1 MRKFSTVSVVGLGYI
16 GLPTAAVIAS
26 RGVKVI
32 GVDVNARAV
41 SAINEGRAHF
51 FEPELD
57 ALVAGAVRSG
67 NLRAVTA
74 PEPAEAFIIA
84 VPTPV
89 AEDMAPDL
97 SYVEA
102 AARSIAPVLRPGDL
116 VILEST
122 SPVGTI
128 EHVSALMA
136 EARPDLRF
144 PGQHGARQH
153 GDAADVLMAYCPERI
168 LPGRMITELVEND
181 RIIGGLSE
189 AATDAAA
196 ALYGVFVRGEL
207 LRADGRTAEM
217 VKLVENA
224 SRDVSIAFANELSKV
239 CDKFGLDVWRVIALA
254 NRHPRVNILN
264 PGPGVGGHCIA
275 VDPWF
280 IVHAAGDLAPLMRT
294 AREVNDSKPAYVAAQ
309 VAARVRPGER
319 IACLGLAY
327 KADTDDLRES
337 PAIDVVEHLA
347 ANGLGP
353 LLAVEPNVETLPA
366 KLSALGVEKVDL
378 ETALAQADLLLLL
391 VDHREFRELDRD
403 LLAGRRIH
411 DTRGAWRD
419 VPAASARSGPRA
431 VA

>member
-26 RGVKVI
+26 RGVTVI
-32 GVDVNARAV
+32 GVDVNAAAV
-41 SAINEGRAHF
+41 SAINEGHAHF

-57 ALVAGAVRSG
+57 ALVAGAVRG
-67 NLRAVTA
+67 GHLRAVTA

-89 AEDMAPDL
+89 SEDMAPDL
-97 SYVEA
+97 AYVEA
-102 AARSIAPVLRPGDL
+102 AARSIAPVLRAGDL

-144 PGQHGARQH
+144 PHQH

-239 CDKFGLDVWRVIALA
+239 CDKFGLDVWRVIELA
-254 NRHPRVNILN
+254 NRHPRVNILK

-280 IVHAAGDLAPLMRT
+280 IVHAADGLAPLMRT
-294 AREVNDSKPAYVAAQ
+294 AREVNDSKPAYVAEQ
-309 VAARVRPGER
+309 VAGLARPGER

-337 PAIDVVEHLA
+337 PAIEVVEHLA
-347 ANGLGP
+347 AKGLGP
-353 LLAVEPNVETLPA
+353 LLAVEPNVAALPA
-366 KLSALGVEKVDL
+366 RLSALGVEKADL

-391 VDHREFRELDRD
+391 VDHREFRDLDRAA
-403 LLAGRRIH
+403 LAGRRLH
-411 DTRGAWRD
+411 DTRGVWRD
-419 VPAASARSGPRA
+419 VSAAGVRPGPRA